1 MAQEPKITINQ
12 DESKVPAYTLPDHLQ
27 CLDGTKVV
35 RPEEWEA
42 KRRPEL
48 LKLFETHVYG
58 KMPSPGKHPNQRFL
72 VRSVR
77 PDAVGGKA
85 TRKEIRVYF
94 NGSEDSP
101 WMDLLVYLP
110 NEAARPA
117 PVFLGLNFDGN
128 HALETDPAITLS
140 PGWFR
145 NKPEFGYEGNRA
157 TEKSRGSDASSWPLS
172 LVIDRGYA
180 LATAY
185 YGDIDPDFDDGF
197 QNGVHPLF
205 DPPSQTGRAPDAWG
219 SIAAW
224 AWGLSRALDVLE
236 SEPRVDAA
244 RVVLHGHSR
253 LGKTA
258 LWAGATDP
266 RFAVVISIQSGEG
279 GAALSRRRFGETVH
293 RINESFPH
301 WFCGNFKKFN
311 EREPD
316 LPVDQH
322 ELIAL
327 LAPRPVLVCSAS
339 EDLWADPKGEFLSA
353 AGADPVYALF
363 GLKGIGTDVPPK
375 AEQLTGGVIGYHL
388 RPGKHEVTE
397 LDWRVFLEFA
407 DRHLPSAK

>member
-1 MAQEPKITINQ
+1 
-12 DESKVPAYTLPDHLQ
+12 
-27 CLDGTKVV
+27 
-35 RPEEWEA
+35 
-42 KRRPEL
+42 
-48 LKLFETHVYG
+48 
-58 KMPSPGKHPNQRFL
+58 
-72 VRSVR
+72 
-77 PDAVGGKA
+77 
-85 TRKEIRVYF
+85 
-94 NGSEDSP
+94 
-101 WMDLLVYLP
+101 MDLLVYLP